1 MHHLDLD
8 CDFGKLFIPSK
19 LNVKLS
25 GKEIT
30 NFKKHSIIT
39 LDEIMNLNYM
49 NDDEFKEL
57 FESPQNKGKIG
68 EGATSTILKNCKHNL
83 QK

>member
-1 MHHLDLD
+1 MHHLDFD

-30 NFKKHSIIT
+30 NFKKHSIIA

-57 FESPQNKGKIG
+57 FENLKIKVK
-68 EGATSTILKNCKHNL
+68 LVKVQH
-83 QK
+83 QPF